1 MTIIL
6 GSINVALFVLIAV
19 ALAFKHRQSGQAGF
33 LWLIMPLALLPLIGV
48 VVANWIEVSVD
59 GLQTTPPNV
68 TFPFSLVESGR
79 MSLGRV
85 LSLLNMVQ
93 HLVWSTLVLVG
104 ILMFRRRQAHAR
116 NA

>member
-1 MTIIL
+1 MTMVL
-6 GSINVALFVLIAV
+6 GSINVALFVVIAV
-19 ALAFKHRQSGQAGF
+19 ALALKHRQSGQVGF
-33 LWLIMPLALLPLIGV
+33 LWLTMPLALLPLVGV
-48 VVANWIEVSVD
+48 IVANWIKVSVD

-79 MSLGRV
+79 MSLGSM
-85 LSLLNMVQ
+85 LSLLNIAQ

-104 ILMFRRRQAHAR
+104 ILMFGRWQDHKR